1 MTSSD
6 KGYLFGQFMP
16 DHVIGGKPEIGTGF
30 ERGRTFL
37 KAEVQLFMTSRADP
51 DGESVGGFDSFL
63 IRAMRAGV
71 EKP

>member
-6 KGYLFGQFMP
+6 KGYLFGQLMP
-16 DHVIGGKPEIGTGF
+16 DHVIGGNPEIGTGF
-30 ERGRTFL
+30 ERGRTCL
-37 KAEVQLFMTSRADP
+37 KAEVQLFMAARAEP

-63 IRAMRAGV
+63 NRAVRARV